1 MSESFEFRILG
12 PLEVLFRG
20 VPRRV
25 GGPKQRALL
34 ALLLLSANRV
44 VSRDRLVA
52 ELFGDETPT
61 PADTAL
67 RVRVSRLRT
76 ALRSDEGEARLLARA
91 PGYVLRVEPDEL
103 DLSRFERLVRD
114 GRELLATNE
123 NGRAAELFREALS
136 LWRGRPLADLE
147 FEPFVRI
154 EIERLEELR
163 LSAVEDW
170 VDAELAVGRHSQLVP
185 ELEALT
191 LEHPLRERFRSQL
204 MLALYRSGRQAE
216 GLEIYRRTQTLLRE
230 ELGLE
235 PGTALKELQRAMLA
249 QEPSL
254 EFRSPSPDGRTPSAE
269 ASDFCPFKGLA
280 PYDRTDGSIFFGR
293 ERVVE
298 ELVALATETQL
309 IALVGASGS
318 GKSSL
323 LRAGLLPAL
332 GDGSREVLMRP
343 GSRPLAAIEQ
353 ALGPGLP
360 ARGTHRDDT
369 RMVIAV
375 DQFEEVFTAC
385 RDEDE
390 RKAFIDR
397 IVDAAWDPERRI
409 VVALALRADF
419 FARLAMYPELAQL
432 VGPSHI
438 LLGPMTEREI
448 SRAIEG
454 PCERVCLTVEPA
466 LVAALV
472 RDVAGEPGGL
482 PLLSTTLVE
491 LWQRREN
498 GSLTFTAYE
507 ETGGVRGAVARLAER
522 AYARLDGDE
531 QRVARGMLLRLVAG
545 GGDEAAVRRTVPVV
559 ELEAGEDTARAR
571 VLEVLTDAR
580 LVTSSATA
588 VEIAH
593 EALITHWPRLRR
605 WLDEDARGRAL
616 HRHLID
622 AAAQWDERGRDQAEL
637 YRGARLASALE
648 WVEDHADEL
657 NAREHAFLEQ
667 SRHLSTAKLEREQR
681 TNRRLRRQRTLAF
694 ALVAVAI
701 AAGAFAFVKR
711 HDAQTAVTNADAQR
725 LGAQALV
732 EPSLDRSLLLAR
744 TGLALAD
751 TLQTRGYLLAALL
764 RSPAAIAVM
773 RGSGARLRDEAL
785 SPDGRTLAVR
795 DDDGSTD
802 FFDTRSHRV
811 EGKPISG
818 SSQIQFVGNITA
830 PLHAVAFSPNGR
842 TLAIGGTGG
851 IAGTLELFD
860 ASTQRPRAIVHS
872 LNQVIADVAFT
883 PDGRQLATGEVV
895 SGHDKPAK
903 EVIVIRDGR
912 TGSAERE
919 SKAISAGRLVGFAL
933 GGSRILVTRGR
944 SPSLLLDA
952 RTLARVRT
960 LPAANAAVVSQ
971 DGSAAALVRP
981 DGSVAT
987 VDLLTGRSR
996 TLAGRISSTGTAI
1009 AFAPDGALL
1018 ATGAADGTVGLWTL
1032 AGGLRETLAAHSA
1045 AVQGI
1050 AFSPD
1055 GRTVYSAAEDGTAIA
1070 LDAGGDRRLGR
1081 LLPFAP
1087 ASVGS
1092 ATASA
1097 VSPDGSLAA
1106 VSPGHDRVELMSP
1119 QTRRLVTVLRGPF
1132 GQAYEMRFSP
1142 DGTLLAAGGSRDVVV
1157 WAVATRR
1164 VTHRFASAD
1173 AVAFSP
1179 DSSTLAAG
1187 SGRRGVTLYDL
1198 GTGDE
1203 KLTLPTRAG
1212 IDSVDYSRN
1221 GNLVAAGLDGSATVW
1236 ALPRTL
1242 PFARLGGQSG
1252 DYVARFAPDGK
1263 LLAVGDSTGAVVL
1276 WDVAAGTRVGTPLSG
1291 HSGGVVGLAWS
1302 RDGKAL
1308 VTASGDGKLR
1318 LWDVSR
1324 HELVGEPLPGSSNG
1338 SSVEFFPDGR
1348 HALGMFRSGT
1358 AIIWSVDPAAWAARA
1373 CSVAN
1378 GNLTRAEWKRFLPG
1392 VPYRTI
1398 CPRM

>member
-1 MSESFEFRILG
+1 MSESLEFRILG
-12 PLEVLFRG
+12 PLEVLLGG

-44 VSRDRLVA
+44 VSRDRLVT
-52 ELFGDETPT
+52 ELFGYETPT

-91 PGYVLRVEPDEL
+91 PGYVLRVEQDEL

-114 GRELLATNE
+114 GREHLARNK

-154 EIERLEELR
+154 EIERMEEMR

-170 VDAELAVGRHSQLVP
+170 VDAELAIGRHSQLVP

-216 GLEIYRRTQTLLRE
+216 ALESYRRMHTLLRE

-235 PGTALKELQRAMLA
+235 PGIALKELQHAVLA

-254 EFRSPSPDGRTPSAE
+254 DFRTPSPDALTRPPEVSAV
-269 ASDFCPFKGLA
+269 CPFKGLA
-280 PYDRTDGSIFFGR
+280 PYDRTDGSFFFGR
-293 ERVVE
+293 ERLVE
-298 ELVALATETQL
+298 ELVALATDTQL

-323 LRAGLLPAL
+323 LRAGLLPGL
-332 GDGSREVLMRP
+332 GGGCREVLVRP
-343 GSRPLAAIEQ
+343 GSRPLAALEQ
-353 ALGPGLP
+353 ALGPGLA
-360 ARGTHRDDT
+360 ARGRLRDET
-369 RMVIAV
+369 RIVIAV

-385 RDEDE
+385 PDEDE
-390 RKAFIDR
+390 RKAFIDQ
-397 IVDAAWDPERRI
+397 IVDAAWDPQRRI
-409 VVALALRADF
+409 LVALALRADF
-419 FARLAMYPELAQL
+419 FGQLATYPELAQL

-438 LLGPMTEREI
+438 LIEPMTEREI

-454 PCERVCLTVEPA
+454 PCERVGLTVEPA

-491 LWQRREN
+491 LWQRRQN
-498 GSLTFTAYE
+498 GSLTFTSYE
-507 ETGGVRGAVARLAER
+507 ETGGVKGAVARLAER

-531 QRVARGMLLRLVAG
+531 QRAARGILLRLVAG
-545 GGDEAAVRRTVPVV
+545 GGDEPAVRRTVPVV
-559 ELEAGEDTARAR
+559 ELEAVEDPARRR

-616 HRHLID
+616 HRHLME
-622 AAAQWDERGRDQAEL
+622 AAAQWDERGQDQAEL

-648 WVEDHADEL
+648 WFEDHADEL
-657 NAREHAFLEQ
+657 NARERAFLEQ
-667 SRHLSTAKLEREQR
+667 SRHVSTAELEREQR

-711 HDAQTAVTNADAQR
+711 HDAQAAAKSADAER

-744 TGLALAD
+744 TGLALDD

-764 RSPAAIAVM
+764 RNTAAIAVM
-773 RGSGARLRDEAL
+773 RGSGARFRDEAL

-802 FFDTRSHRV
+802 LFDARSHRV
-811 EGKPISG
+811 ESKPIYG
-818 SSQIQFVGNITA
+818 NSQIQFFGNITA
-830 PLHAVAFSPNGR
+830 PLHAVAFSPNSR
-842 TLAIGGTGG
+842 TLAIGGTDGK
-851 IAGTLELFD
+851 AGTLQLFD
-860 ASTQRPRAIVHS
+860 ASTKRQRAVVHS
-872 LNQVIADVAFT
+872 LNQLIADVAFS

-895 SGHDKPAK
+895 SGHDNPAK
-903 EVIVIRDGR
+903 EIIVVRDGR
-912 TGSAERE
+912 TGFHERD
-919 SKAISAGRLVGFAL
+919 SQTIRAGRLIGFAL
-933 GGSRILVTRGR
+933 GGSQLLVTRGR
-944 SPSLLLDA
+944 AASLLLDS
-952 RTLARVRT
+952 RTLERVRT
-960 LPAANAAVVSQ
+960 LPAANAAVVSP
-971 DGSAAALVRP
+971 GGGAAALVRH
-981 DGSVAT
+981 DGSVVI
-987 VDLLTGRSR
+987 VDLRTGRSR
-996 TLAGRISSTGTAI
+996 TLAGRISAAGTAI
-1009 AFAPDGALL
+1009 AFAPGGTRL

-1032 AGGLRETLAAHSA
+1032 AEGLRETFATHSA

-1050 AFSPD
+1050 TFSPD
-1055 GRTVYSAAEDGTAIA
+1055 GRTVFSAADDGTAIA

-1081 LLPFAP
+1081 ALSFAP

-1097 VSPDGSLAA
+1097 VSPDGSLVA
-1106 VSPGHDRVELMSP
+1106 VSPGQDRVELMSP
-1119 QTRRLVTVLRGPF
+1119 QTRRLVTVLRGPL
-1132 GQAYEMRFSP
+1132 GETYELRFSP
-1142 DGTLLAAGGSRDVVV
+1142 DDTLLAAAGSRDVVV
-1157 WAVATRR
+1157 WAVATKRL
-1164 VTHRFASAD
+1164 THRFASAD

-1187 SGRRGVTLYDL
+1187 SGKSGVRLYDL
-1198 GTGDE
+1198 RTGDE
-1203 KLTLPTRAG
+1203 KLALPTRAG
-1212 IDSVDYSRN
+1212 IDSVDYGRN
-1221 GNLVAAGLDGSATVW
+1221 GNLVAAGLDGRATVW

-1242 PFARLGGQSG
+1242 PVSRLAGQSG
-1252 DYVARFAPDGK
+1252 DYVARFAPNGK

-1276 WDVAAGTRVGTPLSG
+1276 WDVASGKRVGTPLSG
-1291 HSGGVVGLAWS
+1291 HNGGVVGLGWS
-1302 RDGKAL
+1302 RDGKVL

-1318 LWDVSR
+1318 LWDVSQ
-1324 HELVGEPLPGSSNG
+1324 HKLIGEPLPGSSSSG
-1338 SSVEFFPDGR
+1338 SVEFFPDGG
-1348 HALGMFRSGT
+1348 HALGMLRSGT

-1373 CSVAN
+1373 CAVAN
-1378 GNLTRAEWKRFLPG
+1378 RNLTRAEWKRFLPG
-1392 VPYRTI
+1392 VQYRTI
-1398 CPRM
+1398 CPRA

>member
-1 MSESFEFRILG
+1 MSESIEFRILG
-12 PLEVLFRG
+12 PLEVLFGG

-44 VSRDRLVA
+44 VSRDRLAA
-52 ELFGDETPT
+52 ELFGEESPT
-61 PADTAL
+61 PPDTAL

-91 PGYVLRVEPDEL
+91 PGYVLRVEADEL
-103 DLSRFERLVRD
+103 DLSRFERLVRG
-114 GRELLATNE
+114 GREHLATKK

-154 EIERLEELR
+154 EIQRLEELR

-170 VDAELAVGRHSQLVP
+170 VDAELAVGRHSQLIP

-191 LEHPLRERFRSQL
+191 VEHPLRERFRSQL

-216 GLEIYRRTQTLLRE
+216 GLEIFRRTQTLLRE

-235 PGTALKELQRAMLA
+235 PGTALKQLQRAMLA

-254 EFRSPSPDGRTPSAE
+254 DFQSSNRGGLTRSAE
-269 ASDFCPFKGLA
+269 ASNVCPFKGLA

-293 ERVVE
+293 ERVVD
-298 ELVALATETQL
+298 ELVALGTETQL

-343 GSRPLAAIEQ
+343 GLRPLAALEQ
-353 ALGPGLP
+353 ALGSGLST
-360 ARGTHRDDT
+360 RGRLRDNT
-369 RMVIAV
+369 PVVIAI

-385 RDEDE
+385 SDENE
-390 RKAFIDR
+390 RRAFIDW

-409 VVALALRADF
+409 LVALALRADF
-419 FARLAMYPELAQL
+419 FGRLARYPELAQL

-454 PCERVCLTVEPA
+454 PCGRVGLTVEPA

-491 LWQRREN
+491 LWQRRERE
-498 GSLTFTAYE
+498 SLTFTAYE
-507 ETGGVRGAVARLAER
+507 ETGGVRGAVARVAER
-522 AYARLDGDE
+522 AYACLDGDE
-531 QRVARGMLLRLVAG
+531 QRVARGILLRLVAG
-545 GGDEAAVRRTVPVV
+545 GGDEPAVRRTVPVV
-559 ELEAGEDTARAR
+559 ELEAGEGQAHER
-571 VLEVLTDAR
+571 VLKVLTDAR
-580 LVTSSATA
+580 LVTSSAAA

-605 WLDEDARGRAL
+605 WLDEDAHGRAL
-616 HRHLID
+616 HGHLID
-622 AAAQWDERGRDQAEL
+622 AAAQWDERGRDQSEL
-637 YRGARLASALE
+637 YRGARLESALR
-648 WVEDHADEL
+648 WFEDHADEL
-657 NAREHAFLEQ
+657 NTREQAFLEQ
-667 SRHLSTAKLEREQR
+667 SQQVSMAELEREQR

-694 ALVAVAI
+694 AMVAVAI

-711 HDAQTAVTNADAQR
+711 HDAQAAATNADAQR

-744 TGLALAD
+744 TGLGLAD

-764 RSPAAIAVM
+764 RNPAAIAVM
-773 RGSGARLRDEAL
+773 RGSGAPFRDEAL

-802 FFDTRSHRV
+802 LFDTRSHRI
-811 EGKPISG
+811 EGKPIDG
-818 SSQIQFVGNITA
+818 SSQIQFIGNITA

-851 IAGTLELFD
+851 TAGTLQLLD
-860 ASTQRPRAIVHS
+860 ARTQRQRAIVHS
-872 LNQVIADVAFT
+872 LNLVIADVAFS

-895 SGHDKPAK
+895 SGHDEPAK

-912 TGSAERE
+912 TGFDERN
-919 SKAISAGRLVGFAL
+919 SKALRAGRLVGFAL
-933 GGSRILVTRGR
+933 GGSRLLVTRSR
-944 SPSLLLDA
+944 APSVLLDA
-952 RTLARVRT
+952 RTLRRVRT
-960 LPAANAAVVSQ
+960 LPAATAAVVSP
-971 DGSAAALVRP
+971 DGGRAALVRP
-981 DGSVAT
+981 AGSVAV
-987 VDLLTGRSR
+987 VDLKNGESR
-996 TLAGRISSTGTAI
+996 TLAGHVSGAGTAI
-1009 AFAPDGALL
+1009 AFAPDGMLL
-1018 ATGAADGTVGLWTL
+1018 GTGAADGTVGLWTL
-1032 AGGLRETLAAHSA
+1032 GDGLRETFAAHTA

-1050 AFSPD
+1050 TFSPD
-1055 GRTVYSAAEDGTAIA
+1055 GRTVYSAAEDGTVIA
-1070 LDAGGDRRLGR
+1070 LDAAGNRRLGR
-1081 LLPFAP
+1081 VLPFARP
-1087 ASVGS
+1087 SVGS

-1097 VSPDGSLAA
+1097 VSPDGSVVA

-1119 QTRRLVTVLRGPF
+1119 QTGRLVTVLRGPF
-1132 GQAYEMRFSP
+1132 GQAYELRFSP
-1142 DGTLLAAGGSRDVVV
+1142 DGTMLAAGGSRSVVV
-1157 WAVATRR
+1157 WDVATKR
-1164 VTHRFASAD
+1164 VTHRLASAD
-1173 AVAFSP
+1173 TVAFSP

-1187 SGRRGVTLYDL
+1187 SGNSGVTLYDL
-1198 GTGDE
+1198 RTGDE
-1203 KLTLPTRAG
+1203 RLALTTRAG
-1212 IDSVDYSRN
+1212 IDSVDYGRN

-1236 ALPRTL
+1236 ALPQTL
-1242 PFARLGGQSG
+1242 PVSRLGGQSG
-1252 DYVARFAPDGK
+1252 DYVARFAPNGK

-1276 WDVAAGTRVGTPLSG
+1276 WDVAARKRVGTPLSG

-1302 RDGKAL
+1302 RDGKTL
-1308 VTASGDGKLR
+1308 VTAGGDGKLR
-1318 LWDVSR
+1318 LWDVSQ
-1324 HELVGEPLPGSSNG
+1324 HKLVGEPLPGSSNG
-1338 SSVEFFPDGR
+1338 GSVEFFPDGR

-1358 AIIWSVDPAAWAARA
+1358 AIIWSVDPAAWAVRA

-1378 GNLTRAEWKRFLPG
+1378 RNLTRAEWKRFLPG
-1392 VPYRTI
+1392 VHYRTI
-1398 CPRM
+1398 CPRA